1 MKAYS
6 KWSIIAIFFGLLSF
20 GLNWIIEGYYE
31 PIVLI
36 GALFL
41 LIGALFSIIAI
52 SKKEKGRIKYISLAF
67 FFIIL
72 FLVTWYEPFQFIRII
87 TWLKNIT

>member
-1 MKAYS
+1 MTYS
-6 KWSIIAIFFGLLSF
+6 KWSIIAILFGLLSF
-20 GLNWIIEGYYE
+20 GLNWIVVGYYE

-41 LIGALFSIIAI
+41 LIGALFSFIAI
-52 SKKEKGRIKYISLAF
+52 SRKEKGRIKYISLTF

-72 FLVTWYEPFQFIRII
+72 FLVTWYEPFQFIRIL